1 MAGLSSPVE
10 EYQALDSEIRDPRW
24 SLLYKLAGTAAL
36 ITVAFIPLQIVVFIG
51 WPPPGYEPTPAV
63 VAGWF
68 TLFRNNRLLALV
80 DLNLFLI
87 LDTLLAVPI
96 LLALFV
102 ALRRVSE
109 SIMALATV
117 LGLVG
122 VAAFFASNTT
132 FSMLSLSN
140 QYAAAATDA
149 QRSLYLA
156 AGQAMI
162 ALYTGTAFQ
171 VSYIIGSVTTVMTA
185 RRHAAQQDFQQSNRL
200 CGHCGKRHRA
210 GLIRAKE
217 RNLPLGRFG
226 SILGDMEH
234 SNCPKAIPAEARY
247 LISFNG
253 FRPVHTR

>member
-1 MAGLSSPVE
+1 MAGLSSQVE

-24 SLLYKLAGTAAL
+24 SLLRKFAATAAL

-171 VSYIIGSVTTVMTA
+171 VS
-185 RRHAAQQDFQQSNRL
+185 
-200 CGHCGKRHRA
+200 
-210 GLIRAKE
+210 
-217 RNLPLGRFG
+217 
-226 SILGDMEH
+226 
-234 SNCPKAIPAEARY
+234 
-247 LISFNG
+247 
-253 FRPVHTR
+253 